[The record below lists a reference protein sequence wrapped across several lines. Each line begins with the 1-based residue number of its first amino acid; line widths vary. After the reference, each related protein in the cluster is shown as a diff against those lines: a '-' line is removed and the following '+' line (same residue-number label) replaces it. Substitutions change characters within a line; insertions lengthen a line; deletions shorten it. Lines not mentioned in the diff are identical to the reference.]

1 MYNLRMRRMLG
12 APSGVA
18 IAGMRGEIGMSTVR
32 SRLARGRIQYIR
44 RVEQG
49 KNETLKR
56 LMIGTREGRGSW
68 MRESRK
74 YMEWAGITDEE
85 IGTLTRDEVKRRVG
99 RVVDREWRE
108 EMETKSSLR
117 IYRKYK
123 EEMRE
128 EDYGGGPQS
137 RFGLV
142 LERTV

>member
-1 MYNLRMRRMLG
+1 MRRMLG
-12 APSGVA
+12 APSRVA

-56 LMIGTREGRGSW
+56 LMRGTREGRGSW

-85 IGTLTRDEVKRRVG
+85 IGTLTRDEVKRSCLLYTSPSPRDK
-99 RVVDREWRE
+99 R
-108 EMETKSSLR
+108 
-117 IYRKYK
+117 
-123 EEMRE
+123 
-128 EDYGGGPQS
+128 QS
-137 RFGLV
+137 RMPSSA
-142 LERTV
+142 